1 MTDQPIFW
9 WGCFV
14 VLIYLAGVLS
24 QTEIPRGEGSRSLL
38 ARHGRSKIL
47 WFLAAGVSMLLAVY
61 LFFTGDHE
69 RGIFVGIWVP
79 SVLAAAN
86 LLIARER

>member
-14 VLIYLAGVLS
+14 VLIYLGGVVS
-24 QTEIPRGEGSRSLL
+24 QIEIPSVEGARSLL
-38 ARHGRSKIL
+38 AQQGRSKIL
-47 WFLAAGVSMLLAVY
+47 WFLAAGASLMLAVY

-79 SVLAAAN
+79 SILSAAN
-86 LLIARER
+86 LMVARER

>member
-14 VLIYLAGVLS
+14 VLIYLGGVLS
-24 QTEIPRGEGSRSLL
+24 LTEIPSGGGVRSLL
-38 ARHGRSKIL
+38 AQNGRSKIL
-47 WFLAAGVSMLLAVY
+47 WFLASGVSMMLAVY

-79 SVLAAAN
+79 SILAAGN

>member
-14 VLIYLAGVLS
+14 ILIWVVGVLS
-24 QTEIPRGEGSRSLL
+24 QTELPSGEGARSLL
-38 ARHGRSKIL
+38 AQHGRSKIL
-47 WFLAAGVSMLLAVY
+47 WFLAAGVSMMIAVY

-69 RGIFVGIWVP
+69 RGIFVGLWVP
-79 SVLAAAN
+79 SILTAAN
-86 LLIARER
+86 LLVARER

>member
-14 VLIYLAGVLS
+14 VLIYVVGILS
-24 QTEIPRGEGSRSLL
+24 YIEIPSGEGARRLL
-38 ARHGRSKIL
+38 AQQGRSKIL
-47 WFLAAGVSMLLAVY
+47 WFLASGVSLMLAVY

-69 RGIFVGIWVP
+69 RGIFVGLWVP
-79 SVLAAAN
+79 SLLGAAN
-86 LLIARER
+86 LLVARER